1 MTCNRRSNFKWTTNE
16 LLSLQRDYEL
26 LEMTVQEIAIKHER
40 SVDSIL
46 YKLESEEFISSRTS
60 ARGFVQPL
68 QPLQSKQIIQ
78 PRQTRQSKKLA

>member
-16 LLSLQRDYEL
+16 LLSLEREYEL
-26 LEMTVQEIAIKHER
+26 LEMTVQEIASKHER

-46 YKLESEEFISSRTS
+46 YKLESEEFISSQTL
-60 ARGFVQPL
+60 ARGFVQH
-68 QPLQSKQIIQ
+68 LQSKQIIQ